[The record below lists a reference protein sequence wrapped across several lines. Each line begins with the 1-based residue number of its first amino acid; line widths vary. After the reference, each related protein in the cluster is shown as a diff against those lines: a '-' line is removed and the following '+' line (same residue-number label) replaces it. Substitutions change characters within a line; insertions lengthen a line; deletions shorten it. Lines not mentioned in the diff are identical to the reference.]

1 MRLQKFL
8 SQVGVASR
16 RAAEEMIRQ
25 GKVKVNGDV
34 IVAMGVKVDPLRDQ
48 VEVDGRL
55 VSLPEKKIYLMLDK
69 PAGYLTT
76 ARDPQRRL
84 TVYELLPEEYR
95 HLFPVGRLDK
105 DSQGLLLFTNDGD
118 LAQRLMHPSFCHSKQ
133 YAVRVAQPLSVAA
146 SEQLLSGVELL
157 EGLAQAD
164 EIERIDQKNFLITLH
179 QGWKRQIRRMFQA
192 VDGEVVRLE
201 RVRLGKF
208 QIQQLGGAV
217 FKEVSKEDIL

>member
-118 LAQRLMHPSFCHSKQ
+118 LAQRLMHPSFCHAS
-133 YAVRVAQPLSVAA
+133 AVCCSGGTTIIGAA
-146 SEQLLSGVELL
+146 SEQLLSGV
-157 EGLAQAD
+157 D
-164 EIERIDQKNFLITLH
+164 C
-179 QGWKRQIRRMFQA
+179 WKAGSSR
-192 VDGEVVRLE
+192 
-201 RVRLGKF
+201 
-208 QIQQLGGAV
+208 
-217 FKEVSKEDIL
+217 